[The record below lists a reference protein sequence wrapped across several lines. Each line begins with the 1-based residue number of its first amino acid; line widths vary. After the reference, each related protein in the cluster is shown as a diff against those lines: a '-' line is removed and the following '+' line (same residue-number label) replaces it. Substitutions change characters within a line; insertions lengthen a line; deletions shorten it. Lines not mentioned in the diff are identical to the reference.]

1 MCKEFVKE
9 VSTKNR
15 YNNFL
20 EVVEIIIEYS
30 NNYGSGTRENNFWDW
45 MLIIPINLAV
55 ATNGFFAGV
64 ETKSNESVQEL
75 LLYLLQMNPVTLK
88 TIYDNDGILGVTR
101 YGAVA
106 LRRALTSPRS
116 NYYYKYKKYYTHIDS
131 LTSAVT
137 YDEMESGETIPS
149 KHLYNLPNDI
159 TNSYQWTSLE
169 KIDEALDSFS
179 WYDTKVFQLYYY
191 EGNTLDSL
199 AKKTGISRNS
209 LFTTIDKVR
218 TELKNKLSE

>member
-1 MCKEFVKE
+1 MTEIYEEISKLSDKFRTMAYGLNPDENE
-9 VSTKNR
+9 V
-15 YNNFL
+15 
-20 EVVEIIIEYS
+20 
-30 NNYGSGTRENNFWDW
+30 
-45 MLIIPINLAV
+45 
-55 ATNGFFAGV
+55 
-64 ETKSNESVQEL
+64 NEAVQEL
-75 LLYLLQMNPVTLK
+75 MLYFLQANPDVIK
-88 TIYDNDGILGVTR
+88 KIYDKDGIQGITR

-149 KHLYNLPNDI
+149 KHLYNLPNEI
-159 TNSYQWTSLE
+159 TSSYQWTSLE
-169 KIDEALDSFS
+169 KIDTALESFS
-179 WYDTKVFQLYYY
+179 WYDSKVFTLYYY

-218 TELKNKLSE
+218 VQLKHKLSE